1 MWWHLDGAIGI
12 AKVSD
17 ITTPDLEFVLVVGR
31 DLTLID
37 PVSVA
42 GGGRS
47 CCWFGHNALLKKIRR
62 LSPGGR
68 YVTVPV
74 LIAGAPRARPPV
86 RTQRTG
92 VFPLFLYH
100 TFRIPRFY
108 CHLRQRLLRPP
119 RPPCLTS
126 RRDHAWVLH
135 TCRCG
140 PHSPC
145 IRPERP
151 VRREGCPTV
160 GRRSSGCSP
169 GSPGCLRRALPSLP
183 RQHACRRGRLGQWSP
198 HLEEETRFAGIDGS
212 QRRRWTSPSGQRD
225 REMGCDLQR
234 DRGRGTGLSD
244 GGLGSRPGVAGSYGR
259 TGIAAGG
266 SAGRCGAAGGGGGQP
281 GQVRDFARAT
291 GTLAQTDALDAA
303 VLAHFAEA
311 VDLPCVLCE
320 KPRPRSSTPWLA
332 EGIRC

>member
-1 MWWHLDGAIGI
+1 MPA
-12 AKVSD
+12 
-17 ITTPDLEFVLVVGR
+17 
-31 DLTLID
+31 
-37 PVSVA
+37 
-42 GGGRS
+42 
-47 CCWFGHNALLKKIRR
+47 
-62 LSPGGR
+62 
-68 YVTVPV
+68 

-92 VFPLFLYH
+92 GFPLFLYH
-100 TFRIPRFY
+100 TSRTPRFY
-108 CHLRQRLLRPP
+108 CHLRQRPL

-126 RRDHAWVLH
+126 RRDHAGVLH

-169 GSPGCLRRALPSLP
+169 GSPSCLRRALP
-183 RQHACRRGRLGQWSP
+183 ACPADRSVGG
-198 HLEEETRFAGIDGS
+198 AGWANGARIWKRKRDSQALIS